1 MLNNFYTKQNNFKEK
16 LDIFTTIGD
25 NDKLILKN
33 NKLHIKNI
41 DTQVDDCNQFLPIL
55 ALFSN
60 LLSDENDDENEI
72 KKNVETIFTQYLEFI
87 DSIVQ
92 YMFKKQ
98 CFQDQYLILL
108 SEIEKNIEKIN
119 QGLIKLINTHH
130 KDQLR
135 FMYKSI
141 LFSFFDFSKL
151 LNEIKNKVNKV
162 NTENTNFK
170 SITKFKNDRT
180 YSF

>member
-41 DTQVDDCNQFLPIL
+41 DTQIDDCNQFLPIL

-119 QGLIKLINTHH
+119 KGLIKLINTHQ
-130 KDQLR
+130 KDNLGN
-135 FMYKSI
+135 MYKSI

-151 LNEIKNKVNKV
+151 LIEIKSKVNI
-162 NTENTNFK
+162 ENTNFK
-170 SITKFKNDRT
+170 SITKLKNDRT